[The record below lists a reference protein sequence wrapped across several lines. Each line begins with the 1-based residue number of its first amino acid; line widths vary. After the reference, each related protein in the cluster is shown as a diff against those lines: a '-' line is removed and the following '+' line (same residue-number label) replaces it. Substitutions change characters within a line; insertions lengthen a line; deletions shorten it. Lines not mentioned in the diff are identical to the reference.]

1 MKRNSA
7 KMAYKSASQ
16 TIRGAYND
24 AHGEC
29 GDTADLIIDNAFY
42 DAKTNL
48 ECAVWLGRILP
59 KTADRIRQ
67 IFGI

>member
-1 MKRNSA
+1 MKKNNAR
-7 KMAYKSASQ
+7 MVYESASQ
-16 TIRGAYND
+16 TIRGAYYD
-24 AHGEC
+24 AQGEC
-29 GDTADLIIDNAFY
+29 GDTADLIIDNAFD

-48 ECAVWLGRILP
+48 ECAVWSGRILP